1 MSKCKR
7 CNKLHMLR
15 NDYCEGCQ
23 PYIRIAELEVEVAQL
38 KADRDNW
45 QEIATHWKENENL
58 LHDMA
63 LETLREADN
72 EEAKSRQ
79 PPLA

>member
-1 MSKCKR
+1 MI
-7 CNKLHMLR
+7 NKHCGHR
-15 NDYCEGCQ
+15 RTVEGCADC
-23 PYIRIAELEVEVAQL
+23 RIAELEVEVAQL

-72 EEAKSRQ
+72 EETKGRQ